1 MDRLLIACMCL
12 VDWPAVDD
20 DLGSAIASLHVSRGC
35 ACHDAV
41 KKDKVAMR
49 NISINMYISYIVL
62 DCSMQIAAFRH
73 GCPFI
78 LERQH
83 QHDVN
88 AK

>member
-1 MDRLLIACMCL
+1 MCL

-62 DCSMQIAAFRH
+62 DSAC
-73 GCPFI
+73 
-78 LERQH
+78 E
-83 QHDVN
+83 
-88 AK
+88 